1 MTLSC
6 IYISMS
12 LNIRNEFVNKIIN
25 KRKFVAIFVAIIVCV
40 FLILIYFNT
49 IVNPIIISSSEYKV
63 RSLAL
68 KAVNSAIAE
77 VVAEAVL
84 YNDLVSTI
92 TNADGDIVMIQAN
105 SILIN
110 KLSKELAKNAI
121 AKLEIIGE
129 QGVEI
134 PIGTFSGLPILVGRG
149 PDVKIKLLPIGSI
162 NCQFE
167 SKFESAGIN
176 QTHHRIYVNIES
188 KVSMILPTERRT
200 VSNTTQVL
208 ICESIIIG
216 KVPITYLQSTD
227 LQDMMDL
234 IPD

>member
-1 MTLSC
+1 
-6 IYISMS
+6 MS